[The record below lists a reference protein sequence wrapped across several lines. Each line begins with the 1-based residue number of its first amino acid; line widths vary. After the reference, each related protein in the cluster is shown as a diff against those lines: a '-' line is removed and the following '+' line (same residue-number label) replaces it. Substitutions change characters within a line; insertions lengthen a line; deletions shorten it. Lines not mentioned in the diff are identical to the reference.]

1 MNKLAKR
8 LVFAQA
14 IDVATFCAFFML
26 VPVSIHSER
35 NPLIAAM
42 FALGGFALVGIVK
55 MGVVSIVAYRAASF
69 VPSRKLIVAISAATA
84 SGIAGA
90 GFNLASLIDSLA

>member
-1 MNKLAKR
+1 MKRLARR

-14 IDVATFCAFFML
+14 IDVTTFAAFYL
-26 VPVSIHSER
+26 LIPVSVHSER

-55 MGVVSIVAYRAASF
+55 MGFVSIVAYRAAGF
-69 VPSRKLIVAISAATA
+69 APSRALIIAISMATA

-90 GFNLASLIDSLA
+90 GFNLASLIDSM

>member
-1 MNKLAKR
+1 MKRLAHR

-14 IDVATFCAFFML
+14 IDVATFCAFYL
-26 VPVSIHSER
+26 LIQQSAHEER

-42 FALGGFALVGIVK
+42 FALGGFALVGLVK
-55 MGVVSIVAYRAASF
+55 MGVVSVVAYRAASF
-69 VPSRKLIVAISAATA
+69 VPSRKLIVAISIATA

-90 GFNLASLIDSLA
+90 GFNLASLVDSLS